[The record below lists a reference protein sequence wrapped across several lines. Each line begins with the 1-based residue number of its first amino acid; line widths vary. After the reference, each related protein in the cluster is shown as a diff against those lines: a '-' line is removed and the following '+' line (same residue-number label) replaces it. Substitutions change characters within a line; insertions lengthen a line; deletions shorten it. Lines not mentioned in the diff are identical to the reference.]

1 MAKQQ
6 VESLYQAIIQRHQG
20 AIGFSMHQIAEQ
32 VLLEQQLTTAEVI
45 QSIRQCISE
54 LAQAE
59 ADDFAQVVLFFY
71 YLLDSPDKHLDI
83 LHTLLMNPNHFQHGE
98 IIRILQHV
106 GSEKSISYLLE
117 AIALK
122 PALSYLDYD
131 DYGAYYKKC
140 LWALTGIGTEE
151 AKTAILSFT
160 VSTVPELREQAVY
173 RLSRFAECS
182 LWARQYRE
190 QG

>member
-1 MAKQQ
+1 MTRQQ
-6 VESLYQAIIQRHQG
+6 IEALYKAIIQRHQSS
-20 AIGFSMHQIAEQ
+20 IGLDLQQITEQ
-32 VLLEQQLTTAEVI
+32 VLLEQQLTIAGLI
-45 QSIRQCISE
+45 QSVRQCVFG
-54 LAQAE
+54 LAE
-59 ADDFAQVVLFFY
+59 PEVDEFVHVVIFFY
-71 YLLDSPDKHLDI
+71 YLHDSPDNYLDI
-83 LHTLLMNPNHFQHGE
+83 LHSLLMNPNHFQHGE
-98 IIRILQHV
+98 IIRILQDV

-140 LWALTGIGTEE
+140 LWALTAIGTEE
-151 AKTAILSFT
+151 AKTAISFFT
-160 VSTVPELREQAVY
+160 ASSVPELREEAIY

-182 LWARQYRE
+182 QWAKEYRE

>member
-1 MAKQQ
+1 MTKQQ
-6 VESLYQAIIQRHQG
+6 IEALYQAIIKQHQSSTG
-20 AIGFSMHQIAEQ
+20 LGLPQIAEQ
-32 VLLEQQLTTAEVI
+32 ILLEQQVTITKLM

-71 YLLDSPDKHLDI
+71 YLLYSPDKHLDI
-83 LHTLLMNPNHFQHGE
+83 LHSLLMNPNHFQHGE
-98 IIRILQHV
+98 IIRILQDV
-106 GSEKSISYLLE
+106 GREKSISYLLE

-131 DYGAYYKKC
+131 DYGAYYKKY

-151 AKTAILSFT
+151 AKTAISSFT
-160 VSTVPELREQAVY
+160 VSTVR
-173 RLSRFAECS
+173 SC
-182 LWARQYRE
+182 
-190 QG
+190 GNK